1 MVSGI
6 ALIKKN
12 MENLI
17 IFFSIQ
23 PLLFIFNPLLFFQ
36 LHHFLLNFIIKLFLI
51 VIQFFW
57 KCQVD

>member
-23 PLLFIFNPLLFFQ
+23 PLLFIFNPPIIFSITSFSSQ
-36 LHHFLLNFIIKLFLI
+36 FHHQTIFDSHSIFLEKSS
-51 VIQFFW
+51 
-57 KCQVD
+57 